1 MTWTAVLP
9 LFAAA
14 ISIASADLSAPAAW
28 GAMNL
33 TLIYNAPNS
42 TMFWGPFDMP
52 ARITRQRMRVV
63 QGGFVGFN
71 FWMLRE
77 SQFTEFLANRTFDFV
92 NAPPSAVVSGAG
104 NGTPLNVTE
113 LVLGPSWTANE
124 TKAYFVLHYGSR
136 RAGPPDS
143 SFYPPGGPIDV
154 AWDDLSVITGPAANQ
169 LAPGQPCGRR
179 AVNNGPGQFL
189 AAPLV
194 KTSTNEAMFRSETA
208 SFIKNGIATP
218 AIVTALG
225 YKDLLATGQYNL
237 SRNHA
242 ACFQNNLCKTLWDD
256 ALGPYYAVLSVTGGS
271 GLVVF
276 NYYLNEGALKSQCI
290 NATAGVSPSGV
301 ATTIAGSTASAGV
314 SATTTTNTG
323 STASP
328 GSSDSGVTGDASTP
342 THSILPLA
350 IALFFASKF

>member
-1 MTWTAVLP
+1 
-9 LFAAA
+9 
-14 ISIASADLSAPAAW
+14 
-28 GAMNL
+28 
-33 TLIYNAPNS
+33 
-42 TMFWGPFDMP
+42 
-52 ARITRQRMRVV
+52 
-63 QGGFVGFN
+63 
-71 FWMLRE
+71 
-77 SQFTEFLANRTFDFV
+77 
-92 NAPPSAVVSGAG
+92 
-104 NGTPLNVTE
+104 
-113 LVLGPSWTANE
+113 
-124 TKAYFVLHYGSR
+124 
-136 RAGPPDS
+136 
-143 SFYPPGGPIDV
+143 
-154 AWDDLSVITGPAANQ
+154 LSVITGPAANQ